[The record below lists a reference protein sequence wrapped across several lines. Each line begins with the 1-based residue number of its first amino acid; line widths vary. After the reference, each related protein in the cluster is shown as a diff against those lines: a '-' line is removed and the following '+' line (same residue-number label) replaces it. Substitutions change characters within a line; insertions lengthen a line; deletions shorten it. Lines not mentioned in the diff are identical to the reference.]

1 MRITKITI
9 KDYLGF
15 PGTYT
20 FDLEGRPNMLIHGEN
35 GAGKSSLYHALN
47 DFFESAQRAVRVT
60 AKRNLFTVP
69 EEPELTIHIEGRNAA
84 GALLPDSGA
93 YSWNTT
99 DSPLGMDVFERAA
112 KTRGFLDYR
121 ALLQTHFLQWKKKQ
135 VDIFPLLMETVLRE
149 HPNPITGQ
157 RFSDEWAEIKR
168 LFAWL
173 GRRRRVQIIE
183 AIDQFNNGLV
193 NVLAEM
199 EVEAGEIMSEFGR
212 GATIGLHMEPHA
224 AFISNPKELVTPKVL
239 PVITYGGI
247 EIPTH
252 HRVLN
257 EERLSAIAIALYL
270 SALRIYP
277 PSELQVLVLDDILIG
292 LDMGNRIPLL
302 RVLSE
307 KFGDRQIFLF
317 THDKV
322 WFDFV
327 RWHTDTSQ
335 QWNYMELRAMADP
348 VVGFDRPVATSLLP
362 NKAHWN
368 LSMARYHLGLC
379 GLNANGEPKPAVL
392 GSAVIDVHAATV
404 NARIAFEVKLKKY
417 CKDQGVPIPYSPHPE
432 DYNLNM
438 LWTYAVRAARAAH
451 ATNATKLVALEK
463 EIAELEAHR
472 RVILNPYSHSA
483 SVTLNTSEVV
493 DAVEAV
499 RTLRLAR

>member
-15 PGTYT
+15 PGTYS
-20 FDLEGRPNMLIHGEN
+20 FDLEGRPNLLIHGEN
-35 GAGKSSLYHALN
+35 GAGKSSLYHSLN
-47 DFFESAQRAVRVT
+47 DFFESSQRALRAT

-69 EEPELTIHIEGRNAA
+69 EEPELTIHIEGHDAT

-93 YSWNTT
+93 YSWNAT
-99 DSPLGMDVFERAA
+99 DSPLGKDVFERAA

-135 VDIFPLLMETVLRE
+135 VDIFPLLMETVLRD
-149 HPNPITGQ
+149 HANPITN
-157 RFSDEWAEIKR
+157 RKFSEEWSEIKD
-168 LFAWL
+168 LFRWL
-173 GRRRRVQIIE
+173 GKNKRARLTKAV
-183 AIDQFNNGLV
+183 DDFNNGLE

-199 EVEAGEIMSEFGR
+199 ETEAGDIMAEFGR
-212 GATIGLHMEPHA
+212 GATVTLNLEPHA
-224 AFISNPKELVTPKVL
+224 QFIPTPKQLVTPKVL
-239 PVITYGGI
+239 PIISYGGI
-247 EIPTH
+247 QLPSH

-270 SALRIYP
+270 AALKINP

-302 RVLSE
+302 KVLEE
-307 KFGDRQIFLF
+307 KFADRQVFLF

-327 RWHTDTSQ
+327 RWNTESSE

-348 VVGFDRPVATSLLP
+348 VQGFDRPVATSLLP
-362 NKAHWN
+362 NKALWN

-379 GLNANGEPKPAVL
+379 GLDQNGALDAAKH
-392 GSAVIDVHAATV
+392 GSTVIDVHAATV
-404 NARIAFEVKLKKY
+404 NARIAFELKLKKY
-417 CKDQGVPIPYSPHPE
+417 CKDERVPFAYSPHPD
-432 DYNLNM
+432 DYKLDT
-438 LWTYAVRAARAAH
+438 LWTNAIKHARM
-451 ATNATKLVALEK
+451 KLASNTAKLAALES
-463 EIAELEAHR
+463 EIAALEAHR
-472 RVILNPYSHSA
+472 RVVLNPYSHSA

-499 RTLRLAR
+499 RKLKLAR